1 MRPARTTLLALAA
14 LAATALAAEPAPA
27 RAAPQ
32 LVVFGDSYSLTVRD
46 GVRDWPALLQQ
57 QGYVGRIVDFAHSAA
72 TAATRRGPDFAK
84 ELARWAHDGRP
95 LGVTVV
101 YLGYCDIGGDLAKSR
116 AGYQAGVN
124 ELVAAGATSRGNRLF
139 LVQPHDVGSMP
150 LFNRTSMRGYLRR
163 QTEDWDGFV
172 AYTAHHVGAAPV
184 DVFAAIDR
192 VLRDPRAYGFTNV
205 TTADRARS
213 ATTALY
219 REPFHVGQH
228 GQEIIAQTIADRL
241 RGGAAAPAAPEVA
254 ADDGEA
260 WPAVSAAV
268 PAGAPTF
275 LAAAS
280 GPGDG
285 PAGAG
290 RDVPA
295 WPY

>member
-1 MRPARTTLLALAA
+1 M
-14 LAATALAAEPAPA
+14 
-27 RAAPQ
+27 
-32 LVVFGDSYSLTVRD
+32 
-46 GVRDWPALLQQ
+46 
-57 QGYVGRIVDFAHSAA
+57 
-72 TAATRRGPDFAK
+72 
-84 ELARWAHDGRP
+84 
-95 LGVTVV
+95 
-101 YLGYCDIGGDLAKSR
+101 
-116 AGYQAGVN
+116 
-124 ELVAAGATSRGNRLF
+124 
-139 LVQPHDVGSMP
+139 
-150 LFNRTSMRGYLRR
+150 
-163 QTEDWDGFV
+163 
-172 AYTAHHVGAAPV
+172 PV

-260 WPAVSAAV
+260 WPAVSPRFR
-268 PAGAPTF
+268 PARRRSSPRHP
-275 LAAAS
+275 
-280 GPGDG
+280 GPGTG
-285 PAGAG
+285 PRGAG